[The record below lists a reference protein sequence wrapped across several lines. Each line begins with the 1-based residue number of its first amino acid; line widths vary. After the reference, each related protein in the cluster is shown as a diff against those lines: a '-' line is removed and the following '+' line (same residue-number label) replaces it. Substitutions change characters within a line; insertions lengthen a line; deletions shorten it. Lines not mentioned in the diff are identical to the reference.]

1 MTSVNT
7 LFLYLQ
13 LLKEWNK
20 YLQAVKFVTICVL
33 NCLSQIAFHNHMIAN
48 H

>member
-20 YLQAVKFVTICVL
+20 YLQAVKFVTICDKENPTKTGMKSDAL
-33 NCLSQIAFHNHMIAN
+33 KE
-48 H
+48 